1 MDMASG
7 NVPEWQSK
15 QIESDTELRAER
27 QKLERLEGELDQLSK
42 DFDRQFKLHRTDK
55 ISC

>member
-15 QIESDTELRAER
+15 QIASETELRAER
-27 QKLERLEGELDQLSK
+27 QKLERLEGELDRLSK